1 MTTTQGCDIIRNTP
15 NKYTSKGDAS
25 VRKSLIV
32 IICVLIVGIVIF
44 MSGAEK
50 TGFFPVKDKFV
61 NSREGY
67 TLNIP
72 EGFWVDKSFL
82 PHTVRLVSEN
92 CVIEVY
98 SQPCNGK
105 DETDS
110 YINYTN
116 SAVTLNS
123 IDYSNVREI
132 KNIGSSVLFWDRK
145 KLSGIKNDRNH
156 YLKIDIP
163 HKDRVYTILVKSKE
177 ELSDYRK
184 YKALL
189 DIGKSSG
196 NESLSSVVKYASGR
210 RFNDE
215 TREFYNNVF
224 VNSDKVEWGIYQPD
238 FRDMPHIYYIEE
250 HIGHKFN
257 IVLHYTDLL
266 VTYNP
271 TLVRDVLDKAYFEGR
286 TVELTLQP
294 YRDHVGENT
303 LFSVLDGK
311 YDEFLHAY
319 AKDVAEFSHPVL
331 FRLCNEMNGDW
342 CEYSGYKMSLDTE
355 LYRELYH
362 YVYNI
367 FKEHNADNVIWVWNP
382 NGKSFPDFEW
392 NHESM
397 YYPGNDYVD
406 VLGLTLYNTG
416 NFYEGEKWI
425 EFDDLYRP
433 LYERVSKEY
442 DMPFMI
448 TEFAS
453 ARKGGNKEKWTRKM
467 LSEIGDYP
475 NIKVAVWW
483 NGADFDADGNIS
495 RAYYIND
502 STEMTDIFK
511 EYFNSYHIDN

>member
-1 MTTTQGCDIIRNTP
+1 MGSRLKFFLIM
-15 NKYTSKGDAS
+15 
-25 VRKSLIV
+25 LIV
-32 IICVLIVGIVIF
+32 AIATA
-44 MSGAEK
+44 MSFSWKNANAFYINEN
-50 TGFFPVKDKFV
+50 D
-61 NSREGY
+61 GY
-67 TLNIP
+67 TFNAPSEFLTD
-72 EGFWVDKSFL
+72 ESFM
-82 PHTVRLVSEN
+82 PDTVRFVSRDTT
-92 CVIEVY
+92 IEIYV
-98 SQPCNGK
+98 QPCKNK
-105 DETDS
+105 SKVKE

-116 SAVTLNS
+116 EAITKDTLN
-123 IDYSNVREI
+123 YSNIRQFKDEG
-132 KNIGSSVLFWDRK
+132 NTVLIWSRK
-145 KLSGIKNDRNH
+145 KLSRISNDKNH
-156 YLKIDIP
+156 YIKIDIP
-163 HKDRVYTILVKSKE
+163 HQGNVYTMLVKSSKE
-177 ELSDYRK
+177 QWNYKK
-184 YKALL
+184 YINMLTFRGIAK
-189 DIGKSSG
+189 KK
-196 NESLSSVVKYASGR
+196 NEVYPVKITANDN
-210 RFNDE
+210 FNEE
-215 TREFYNNVF
+215 TQEFYNNVF
-224 VNSDKVEWGIYQPD
+224 VNSYKVEWGIYQPD
-238 FRDMPHIYYIEE
+238 FRDMPNIYYIEE

-257 IVLHYTDLL
+257 IVLHYSDLL

-382 NGKSFPDFEW
+382 NGKSFPGFKW
-392 NHESM
+392 NSERM
-397 YYPGNDYVD
+397 YYPGNEFVD

-416 NFYEGEKWI
+416 NFYKGEKWI
-425 EFDDLYRP
+425 EFDELYRP

-453 ARKGGNKEKWTRKM
+453 ARKGGNKEKWTEKM
-467 LSEIGDYP
+467 LSEIGNYP
-475 NIKVAVWW
+475 NIKAAVWW
-483 NGADFDADGNIS
+483 NEADYDAKGNVS

-502 STEMTDIFK
+502 SQEMVDIFE
-511 EYFNSYHIDN
+511 EYFSSK